1 MLVETEVEGVVYGL
15 ELEVRGSS
23 IVVVAGKR
31 RDFEGD
37 GERERKTAERK
48 RWSERLRERWR

>member
-1 MLVETEVEGVVYGL
+1 M
-15 ELEVRGSS
+15 EVRGSS

-37 GERERKTAERK
+37 GEREMREMVG
-48 RWSERLRERWR
+48 EGLREWRDKAAREIKGGR